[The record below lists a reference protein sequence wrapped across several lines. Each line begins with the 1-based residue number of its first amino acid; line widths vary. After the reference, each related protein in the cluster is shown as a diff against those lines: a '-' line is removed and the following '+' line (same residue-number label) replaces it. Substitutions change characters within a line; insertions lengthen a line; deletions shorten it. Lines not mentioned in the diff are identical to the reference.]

1 MIGQRLAWYH
11 TSVSG
16 SEVDEMSADEYSS
29 ASFSE
34 RGIKED
40 IYVVNSV
47 ETGTP
52 EKDNGIPRGV
62 LFELEYVALQ
72 GRKIIFD
79 VVKAALKKENIKLS
93 VPMFSRYCV
102 LGSPHDYIPK
112 ILDMNG
118 KSAVSADKLANAI
131 VSETKNAFTKTTLGQ
146 TSSVQDILNVA
157 EKYGSKVG
165 ALSVL
170 GLDSAESLAEKLGL
184 QKRGVVVKSLGHS
197 QNGYTPP
204 DAWIRLAKSLEVSLF
219 QCIAIGSHA
228 VSCRSAIAAHMRC
241 IAVPDEFTSHQD
253 FSGSDRI
260 LDTLDLNVLDD
271 VIGSPRGLKF

>member
-1 MIGQRLAWYH
+1 MAQPRAFDW
-11 TSVSG
+11 G
-16 SEVDEMSADEYSS
+16 SAVDELSADEYSA
-29 ASFSE
+29 ASFAE

-40 IYVVNSV
+40 IYVEESV

-52 EKDNGIPRGV
+52 EKDNTIPRGV

-79 VVKAALKKENIKLS
+79 VVKAALKKENITLS

-102 LGSPHDYIPK
+102 SGSPHDYIPS
-112 ILDMNG
+112 ILDVNR
-118 KSAVSADKLANAI
+118 KSAASADKLANAI
-131 VSETKNAFTKTTLGQ
+131 VSETKSAFTKAKPGQ
-146 TSSVQDILNVA
+146 NSCIQDILTVA

-170 GLDSAESLAEKLGL
+170 GIDLAESLVEKLGL
-184 QKRGVVVKSLGHS
+184 HKRGVVVKSSGSGH
-197 QNGYTPP
+197 NGYTPP
-204 DAWIRLAKSLEVSLF
+204 DAWIRLAKSIQVSSF

-241 IAVPDEFTSHQD
+241 VAVPDEFTSHQD
-253 FSGSDRI
+253 FSGADRI
-260 LDTLDLNVLDD
+260 LDALDLDVLDD
-271 VIGSPRGLKF
+271 VIGSAPGLKS